1 MGIVLT
7 SLTVLHLLHTL
18 EKYSQ
23 TGFMFDPKNEELE
36 EKIDEG
42 FGEEVLEN
50 SVEVDLHAENL
61 ATVAPPSDSE
71 SDEVRIS
78 LFA

>member
-1 MGIVLT
+1 
-7 SLTVLHLLHTL
+7 
-18 EKYSQ
+18 
-23 TGFMFDPKNEELE
+23 MFDPKNEELE
-36 EKIDEG
+36 QKIDEG
-42 FGEEVLEN
+42 FGEEVVEN